1 MAASAPP
8 PHLRAGWVDSN
19 SQGGDDDAA
28 QKDLELKMSGMS
40 LMTGYNNNHSGHSGG
55 PPGMSCSTV
64 STTASVDDTG
74 RPHPH
79 DSSID
84 HSAAGSFKGSTP
96 SSPNPEVIGHTEP
109 SKGLSRPPGLG
120 GHMVSPTVGG
130 AGHSKNSSATSPML
144 TLTPNSSVDGNSDLY
159 SLGGGR
165 QQSPFQGGESGPTMP
180 FLRND
185 GRRGDENGEYGG
197 ALPNFGSFDLVES
210 DNDGLLGLDALRDR
224 AYSSPGPMA
233 RSFESAPSLRGGL
246 PPPRGGDAGSEGRRR
261 RGVSR
266 DNSGRSAGSARP
278 PLAGGNN
285 SSQSPRGAEFGGNGG
300 DFSLGGLVVPFHP
313 SGTRSGDPSPT
324 RQAQD
329 DLRGFGAIGRP
340 EFSGSA
346 QEWEPSASRRR
357 SIAGMESSVISRPEY
372 RHGHEHHEYEPSRR
386 RSIGTESG
394 REFYHQQQQ
403 HHNHHYGNH
412 NESGMGLHGQSE
424 HGQPLSDQ
432 AIGHK
437 FGGLANLGSHIQPK
451 RIPGHHQGHG
461 QGHHQQPYNPM
472 MIPQPKHQRSYSQP
486 GPNRNGPPPDH
497 LGVEGGSGRYP
508 PEGLDANSGHY
519 PREPPRY
526 IGAPPPHHARTPSGD
541 SFRSAHS
548 RRSASMSHGSLSNSS
563 YEGMGM
569 PIQKRNSQPNLGSGY
584 YGQALP
590 SMHPNMQRAQNKDD
604 YYDSSGHQRRHTY
617 EDDLTLLGEHI
628 EVPADAI
635 DDGYSQGYG
644 ISDRMRPQMATPE
657 AMAPHYSGYEGAHIH
672 HLPTAGAALPSPKV
686 VYNVKFKRTQR
697 SFVLGPRIQRDLK
710 VGTYVKVEAD
720 RGEDLGIVI
729 GKVPAE
735 KYSFSARNAYRSQSM
750 SGIDSLMPSPTGLS
764 PPGATDLKC
773 IIRLATHDEVSLLAM
788 KREEEEELLKICRT
802 KVRQRGL
809 PMNVVDAEYQ
819 FDRHKLTFFFEAEG
833 RIDFRELVR
842 DLFSMYKTR
851 IWMQQLDKN
860 VTTAGG
866 TGVSPPPSTM
876 IDYGTPIIAPASEFS
891 DTFTMNGLAGG
902 N

>member
-8 PHLRAGWVDSN
+8 PHYAAGWADSN
-19 SQGGDDDAA
+19 SDDDAA
-28 QKDLELKMSGMS
+28 QKNLELKMSGMS
-40 LMTGYNNNHSGHSGG
+40 LMTGYSNHGGHG

-64 STTASVDDTG
+64 STTASIDDSG
-74 RPHPH
+74 RPQPH

-84 HSAAGSFKGSTP
+84 HSAAGSYKGSTP
-96 SSPNPEVIGHTEP
+96 SSPSPEVFGHHPSDP

-120 GHMVSPTVGG
+120 GHMTSPKIV
-130 AGHSKNSSATSPML
+130 HSKNSSATSPML

-159 SLGGGR
+159 SLGGR
-165 QQSPFQGGESGPTMP
+165 QQSPFQGSDTGPTMP

-185 GRRGDENGEYGG
+185 GRRGDENGDYPGN
-197 ALPNFGSFDLVES
+197 LTNFGSFDMVES

-246 PPPRGGDAGSEGRRR
+246 PPPRGAPDGNRR

-285 SSQSPRGAEFGGNGG
+285 SSQSPRAGDVGANGNSEL
-300 DFSLGGLVVPFHP
+300 SLGGLVVPFHP

-324 RQAQD
+324 RPAQD
-329 DLRGFGAIGRP
+329 YSGFGAIGRP
-340 EFSGSA
+340 EFSGNA
-346 QEWEPSASRRR
+346 QEWEPASNRRR
-357 SIAGMESSVISRPEY
+357 SFAGEGNNSRPDY
-372 RHGHEHHEYEPSRR
+372 HRYSHEHNEYEPSRR

-394 REFYHQQQQ
+394 REFYQQ
-403 HHNHHYGNH
+403 HQNSHYGNQTDG
-412 NESGMGLHGQSE
+412 GMGFHGQSE
-424 HGQPLSDQ
+424 HGQGLSDHGVSQ
-432 AIGHK
+432 K
-437 FGGLANLGSHIQPK
+437 FGLPTLGSHLQPK
-451 RIPGHHQGHG
+451 TMPRQHSH
-461 QGHHQQPYNPM
+461 GHHQQPYNPM
-472 MIPQPKHQRSYSQP
+472 LIPQPKHQRSYSQP
-486 GPNRNGPPPDH
+486 GPNRNGVPPEH
-497 LGVEGGSGRYP
+497 MEAAHGRYTP
-508 PEGLDANSGHY
+508 DGSDAGSSHY
-519 PREPPRY
+519 AREPPRY
-526 IGAPPPHHARTPSGD
+526 IGPPPPHQPHHARTPSGD

-569 PIQKRNSQPNLGSGY
+569 PAQKRNSQPNLGSGY
-584 YGQALP
+584 YQQALP
-590 SMHPNMQRAQNKDD
+590 SMHPGMHRVNKDD
-604 YYDSSGHQRRHTY
+604 FDASGHQRRHTY

-628 EVPADAI
+628 EVPAEHGF
-635 DDGYSQGYG
+635 DDGYGYG

-657 AMAPHYSGYEGAHIH
+657 QMAPHYSGYEGAHIH

-735 KYSFSARNAYRSQSM
+735 KYSFSSRNAYRSQSM
-750 SGIDSLMPSPTGLS
+750 SGIDSLMPSPTGLN

-788 KREEEEELLKICRT
+788 KREEEDELLKICRT

>member
-1 MAASAPP
+1 
-8 PHLRAGWVDSN
+8 
-19 SQGGDDDAA
+19 
-28 QKDLELKMSGMS
+28 
-40 LMTGYNNNHSGHSGG
+40 
-55 PPGMSCSTV
+55 MSCSTV
-64 STTASVDDTG
+64 STSSVDEAG
-74 RPHPH
+74 RPQPH
-79 DSSID
+79 DTSID
-84 HSAAGSFKGSTP
+84 HSAAASFRGSTP
-96 SSPNPEVIGHTEP
+96 SSPSPEVIGQQHPGSTSEP
-109 SKGLSRPPGLG
+109 PTKLSRPPGLG
-120 GHMVSPTVGG
+120 GHAASPTVGA
-130 AGHSKNSSATSPML
+130 AGHHSKNSSVTSPML
-144 TLTPNSSVDGNSDLY
+144 TLTPNSSVDGNSDIY

-165 QQSPFQGGESGPTMP
+165 QQSPFQGGEGGPTMP

-197 ALPNFGSFDLVES
+197 TLSNFGSFDLADN

-246 PPPRGGDAGSEGRRR
+246 PPSRGDAGSEGRRR

-285 SSQSPRGAEFGGNGG
+285 SSSHSPRADIGPSGSSGG
-300 DFSLGGLVVPFHP
+300 DLSLGGLVVPFHP
-313 SGTRSGDPSPT
+313 SGGRSGDPSPT
-324 RQAQD
+324 RQTQE

-340 EFSGSA
+340 EFSGAA
-346 QEWEPSASRRR
+346 QEWEPSTNRRR
-357 SIAGMESSVISRPEY
+357 SIAGMESSVIPRPEY
-372 RHGHEHHEYEPSRR
+372 RGHGDQETGYNTSRR

-394 REFYHQQQQ
+394 REFYHHQQHQ
-403 HHNHHYGNH
+403 HHNNHGNHYGSH
-412 NESGMGLHGQSE
+412 GDSGMGQG
-424 HGQPLSDQ
+424 LSDQ
-432 AIGHK
+432 AIAHK
-437 FGGLANLGSHIQPK
+437 FGQLPSLGSHLQQK
-451 RIPGHHQGHG
+451 RMPGQYQGQSQGHHQS
-461 QGHHQQPYNPM
+461 HQQPYNPS

-486 GPNRNGPPPDH
+486 GPNRNAPPPDH
-497 LGVEGGSGRYP
+497 YGADGGHGRYP
-508 PEGLDANSGHY
+508 PEGLETSSSHY
-519 PREPPRY
+519 PRDPPRY
-526 IGAPPPHHARTPSGD
+526 IGAPPPHHARTHSGD
-541 SFRSAHS
+541 SFRSGHS
-548 RRSASMSHGSLSNSS
+548 RRSASMSHGSLSNGS
-563 YEGMGM
+563 YEGGGM
-569 PIQKRNSQPNLGSGY
+569 LTKRNSQPNLGSGY
-584 YGQALP
+584 YGQSQSQALP
-590 SMHPNMQRAQNKDD
+590 SMHPSMQRMKDELFEAQ
-604 YYDSSGHQRRHTY
+604 HQRRHPY

-628 EVPADAI
+628 EVPADHAG
-635 DDGYSQGYG
+635 DDGGFGHGYG
-644 ISDRMRPQMATPE
+644 VSDRMRPQMATPE
-657 AMAPHYSGYEGAHIH
+657 AMAPHYSGYEGQHIH

-686 VYNVKFKRTQR
+686 VFNVKFKRTQR

-735 KYSFSARNAYRSQSM
+735 KYSFSGRNAYRSQSM
-750 SGIDSLMPSPTGLS
+750 SGIDSLMPSPNGLS

-773 IIRLATHDEVSLLAM
+773 IIRLATHDEVSLLSM

-866 TGVSPPPSTM
+866 TAMPPPPSTM
-876 IDYGTPIIAPASEFS
+876 IDYGTPIIAPASEFN
-891 DTFTMNGLAGG
+891 DTYAMNGLANGS
-902 N
+902 

>member
-1 MAASAPP
+1 
-8 PHLRAGWVDSN
+8 
-19 SQGGDDDAA
+19 
-28 QKDLELKMSGMS
+28 
-40 LMTGYNNNHSGHSGG
+40 
-55 PPGMSCSTV
+55 
-64 STTASVDDTG
+64 
-74 RPHPH
+74 
-79 DSSID
+79 
-84 HSAAGSFKGSTP
+84 
-96 SSPNPEVIGHTEP
+96 
-109 SKGLSRPPGLG
+109 
-120 GHMVSPTVGG
+120 
-130 AGHSKNSSATSPML
+130 ML

-165 QQSPFQGGESGPTMP
+165 QQSPFQGGEGGPAMP

-197 ALPNFGSFDLVES
+197 ALSNFGSFDLADS

-246 PPPRGGDAGSEGRRR
+246 PPSRGDAGSEGRRR

-266 DNSGRSAGSARP
+266 DNSGRSAGSVRP
-278 PLAGGNN
+278 PLAGGNSN
-285 SSQSPRGAEFGGNGG
+285 SSHSPRATDMPPAGSSGG
-300 DFSLGGLVVPFHP
+300 DLSLGGIVVPFHP
-313 SGTRSGDPSPT
+313 VHPGGGRSGDPSPT
-324 RQAQD
+324 RQTQE

-346 QEWEPSASRRR
+346 QEWEPSTNRRR
-357 SIAGMESSVISRPEY
+357 SIAGMESSVIPRPDY
-372 RHGHEHHEYEPSRR
+372 RHAHGEQESGYNSSRR
-386 RSIGTESG
+386 RSISTESG
-394 REFYHQQQQ
+394 REFHHHHQHQHQ
-403 HHNHHYGNH
+403 HHNNHGNQYGSH
-412 NESGMGLHGQSE
+412 GESGIGQGL
-424 HGQPLSDQ
+424 PDQ
-432 AIGHK
+432 AVAHK
-437 FGGLANLGSHIQPK
+437 FGSLPSLGSHLQQK
-451 RIPGHHQGHG
+451 RIPGHHQGQS
-461 QGHHQQPYNPM
+461 QGHHLSHQQPYNPM

-486 GPNRNGPPPDH
+486 GPGPNRNGPPPDH
-497 LGVEGGSGRYP
+497 LGADSGPGRYP
-508 PEGLDANSGHY
+508 PEGLETSSGHY
-519 PREPPRY
+519 PRDPPRHN
-526 IGAPPPHHARTPSGD
+526 GAPPPHHARTHSGE

-548 RRSASMSHGSLSNSS
+548 RQSRSASMSHGSLSNGS
-563 YEGMGM
+563 YEGGGM
-569 PIQKRNSQPNLGSGY
+569 PTKRNSQPNLGSGY
-584 YGQALP
+584 YGQPQAQALP
-590 SMHPNMQRAQNKDD
+590 SMHPSMQRMKDELYEAQQ
-604 YYDSSGHQRRHTY
+604 HQRRHTY
-617 EDDLTLLGEHI
+617 EDDVTLLGEHI
-628 EVPADAI
+628 EVPADHAG
-635 DDGYSQGYG
+635 DDGGFGRGGQAPGPGQVHGYG
-644 ISDRMRPQMATPE
+644 VPSDRMRPQMASPE

-686 VYNVKFKRTQR
+686 VFNVKFKRTQR

-735 KYSFSARNAYRSQSM
+735 KYSFSNRNAYRSQSM
-750 SGIDSLMPSPTGLS
+750 SGIDSLTPSPTGLS

-773 IIRLATHDEVSLLAM
+773 IIRLATHDEVSLLSM
-788 KREEEEELLKICRT
+788 KRDEEEELLKICRT

-866 TGVSPPPSTM
+866 TGMSPPPSTM
-876 IDYGTPIIAPASEFS
+876 IDYGTPIIAPASEFN
-891 DTFTMNGLAGG
+891 DTYAMNGLAGG
-902 N
+902 S